1 MNPES
6 YVMFHILLKSLQT
19 DCVTTLCNQVTSFC
33 IILHKVLSNSPQYIT
48 PPNVAQKI
56 VSMFCTK
63 LEKATL
69 GYVRHFLSQYLLNLT
84 SLYCEV
90 GLLCGRFCTS
100 KYCLQLAQL
109 STGYCLMRYPAM
121 YVTMFCFSIDAASI
135 AAITGS
141 IAHLLSD
148 GSFT

>member
-1 MNPES
+1 MNLDS

-19 DCVTTLCNQVTSFC
+19 YCVTTGVQLSY
-33 IILHKVLSNSPQYIT
+33 IILHKVLSNSPWYIT
-48 PPNVAQKI
+48 PPNMAQKT
-56 VSMFCTK
+56 VSTFCTK

-84 SLYCEV
+84 SSYCEV

-135 AAITGS
+135 AAIIGS

>member
-1 MNPES
+1 MNPDS

-19 DCVTTLCNQVTSFC
+19 YCVTTGVQLSY
-33 IILHKVLSNSPQYIT
+33 IILHKILSNSPWYIT
-48 PPNVAQKI
+48 PPNMAQKT
-56 VSMFCTK
+56 VSTFCTK

-84 SLYCEV
+84 SSYCEV

-109 STGYCLMRYPAM
+109 SIGYCLMRYPAM

-135 AAITGS
+135 AAIIGS